1 MFCKRIDLC
10 ADFFFLVSSLDI
22 ADQARAMELAIK
34 DVLPDTTHR
43 WCKWHVLRKAKES
56 LGVVYG
62 KKSDFKDEFHKL
74 VHHMITKEEFEDG
87 WSKMLEKY
95 SLQKHPFLT
104 QIYEVRD
111 MWAKPYSKG
120 VFCAKMT
127 STQRSESANHL
138 LNTYVPP
145 ACPMHLFIRQYEK
158 LQFDRE
164 SSESYEEKR
173 TSLVWNEW
181 PGIKFIILSVV
192 GKVH

>member
-1 MFCKRIDLC
+1 
-10 ADFFFLVSSLDI
+10 
-22 ADQARAMELAIK
+22 MELAIK
-34 DVLPDTTHR
+34 DVLPETTHR

-74 VHHMITKEEFEDG
+74 VHHMLTKEEFEDG
-87 WSKMLEKY
+87 WASMLRKY

-111 MWAKPYSKG
+111 MWAKPYFKG

-138 LNTYVPP
+138 LKTYVPP

-164 SSESYEEKR
+164 AAESYEERR
-173 TSLVWNEW
+173 TSLVCNNNINYICMGRLYFVNTRGNDFSNWQHVGWNCDAA
-181 PGIKFIILSVV
+181 
-192 GKVH
+192 

>member
-1 MFCKRIDLC
+1 
-10 ADFFFLVSSLDI
+10 
-22 ADQARAMELAIK
+22 MELAIK

-111 MWAKPYSKG
+111 MWAKPYFKG

-127 STQRSESANHL
+127 STQRSESANHML
-138 LNTYVPP
+138 KTYVPP

-164 SSESYEEKR
+164 AAESYEERR
-173 TSLVWNEW
+173 TSLVRCQNVF
-181 PGIKFIILSVV
+181 PIRKNMYY
-192 GKVH
+192 KNA